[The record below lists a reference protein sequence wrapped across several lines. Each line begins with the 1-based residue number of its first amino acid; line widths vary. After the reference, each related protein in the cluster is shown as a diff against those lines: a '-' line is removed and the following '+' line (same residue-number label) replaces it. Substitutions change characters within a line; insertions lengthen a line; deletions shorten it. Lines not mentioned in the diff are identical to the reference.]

1 MKVKIQNKTTQ
12 ARKKSQRGAAM
23 IETALVLTVALSM
36 ILFIVDMGRILL
48 TQQFI
53 SERARVAVRSAVVN
67 NWNSDQVQNY
77 VAYGSTS
84 APSEGGTTPGFM
96 GLLPSEVTFN
106 TVADSGIGDA
116 RYQVIVQGVPM
127 FTWIPYIAGKYY
139 APAVTAT
146 AAVQSQGSTS

>member
-1 MKVKIQNKTTQ
+1 MKVKIQDPKRQ
-12 ARKKSQRGAAM
+12 ARKKGQRGAAM
-23 IETALVLTVALSM
+23 VETALVLTVALSM
-36 ILFIVDMGRILL
+36 IVFIVDMGRLLL

-67 NWNSDQVQNY
+67 NWTSDQVKNY

-84 APSEGGTTPGFM
+84 APDGGISTPGYM

-116 RYQVIVQGVPM
+116 RYQVIIQGVPM

-139 APAVTAT
+139 APPVTAT
-146 AAVQSQGSTS
+146 APVQSQGSTS